1 MLEAIV
7 IIIIIAC
14 VLLILTVLI
23 QNPKGGGLSQS
34 FGGFSNQMMG
44 VKRTTDF
51 LEKTTWS
58 LIGGI
63 AVLSLVTIF
72 FINRS
77 STTATSENPLKGL
90 APTSTPL
97 NQQQQP
103 AANQNAAPLPAG
115 DSTAK

>member
-1 MLEAIV
+1 MLEAII

-14 VLLILTVLI
+14 VLLILAVLI

-63 AVLSLVTIF
+63 AILSLATIF

-77 STTATSENPLKGL
+77 STTATTENPLKGL

-97 NQQQQP
+97 NQQQQQQP
-103 AANQNAAPLPAG
+103 AANQNASPLPV
-115 DSTAK
+115 DSTK